1 MPVKIFANED
11 LQGLEDDINDWLINT
26 RKLRVSEDAS
36 ASISYIEGKFIYVIN
51 YTINPK
57 FDKE

>member
-36 ASISYIEGKFIYVIN
+36 PTICYVEGKFIYVIN
-51 YTINPK
+51 YAITTK
-57 FDKE
+57 YT

>member
-11 LQGLEDDINDWLINT
+11 LQALEDDINDWLINT

-36 ASISYIEGKFIYVIN
+36 STITYVEGKFIYVIN
-51 YTINPK
+51 YTITSK
-57 FDKE
+57 YK